1 MYRGRNSDE
10 IINGSHE
17 CGRAFIDSRMKR
29 RQIVL
34 PQSVLG
40 NFRGVI
46 VAATF
51 GCAVTREVF
60 WASGDTVGRIETG
73 SLVTAHIGAGHYLAK
88 RGILAGTFRDS
99 AAARVAR
106 DLDHRSKSP
115 ADAARG
121 SLTRG
126 KTSGLFD

>member
-1 MYRGRNSDE
+1 
-10 IINGSHE
+10 
-17 CGRAFIDSRMKR
+17 MKR

-88 RGILAGTFRDS
+88 IGILAGAFRHS
-99 AAARVAR
+99 APARVAR
-106 DLDHRSKSP
+106 DIDHRRKSP

-126 KTSGLFD
+126 NTSGLFD